1 MGRMSHVVTE
11 HRLPT
16 GQVLQL
22 IHGDLTEEHVD
33 AIVNAANAQLQHGG
47 GVAGAIVRRG
57 GVQIQE
63 ESNTWVRA
71 HGPIHQDSPA
81 LTGAGRLP
89 CHYVIH
95 AVGPVWGEGN
105 EDAKLHA
112 ATAGALRL
120 ADQHGF
126 SSLALPAISTGIFG
140 FPKDRGA
147 RILIDAILGFF
158 DAHPSSPLIQVRITL
173 IDQPSVQVFAS
184 EFAGRWPESIL
195 PS

>member
-1 MGRMSHVVTE
+1 MVRMSHLIAE
-11 HRLPT
+11 HRLPS

-22 IHGDLTEEHVD
+22 IHGDLTEERVD
-33 AIVNAANAQLQHGG
+33 AIVNAANPSLRHGG

-57 GVQIQE
+57 GAVIQQ
-63 ESNTWVRA
+63 ESDRWVGA
-71 HGPIHQDSPA
+71 HGLVSHESPA

-89 CHYVIH
+89 CRHVIH

-105 EDAKLHA
+105 EDSKLLA
-112 ATAGALRL
+112 AVTGALCL
-120 ADQHGF
+120 ADRQGF
-126 SSLALPAISTGIFG
+126 VSLALPAISTGIFG

-158 DAHPSSPLIQVRITL
+158 TDHPSGTLKQVRIAL
-173 IDQPSVQVFAS
+173 IDLPSVRVFAA
-184 EFAGRWPESIL
+184 EFASRWPQSVS